1 MIRLLVRI
9 SHCSV
14 ASAMNGAEALKM
26 FETAEHQH
34 QPFSIIFMDYNMP
47 GMDGVKCVQKIVE
60 QWGRKFTILGIT
72 ADLDEQL
79 TTLFIKAGAQTL
91 LHKPINI
98 PQLKIWF

>member
-1 MIRLLVRI
+1 MWLALF
-9 SHCSV
+9 
-14 ASAMNGAEALKM
+14 SAR
-26 FETAEHQH
+26 
-34 QPFSIIFMDYNMP
+34 P
-47 GMDGVKCVQKIVE
+47 
-60 QWGRKFTILGIT
+60 